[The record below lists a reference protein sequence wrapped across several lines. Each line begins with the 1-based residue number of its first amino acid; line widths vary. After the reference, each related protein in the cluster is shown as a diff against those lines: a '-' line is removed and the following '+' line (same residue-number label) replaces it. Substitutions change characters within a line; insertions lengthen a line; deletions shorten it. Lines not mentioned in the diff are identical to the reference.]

1 VARFAV
7 RSLTVPDTSGIVG
20 SPTTTGREMLSCV
33 RPVALAVLV
42 MVSKVGAQ
50 MANSAPADV
59 SLMFRGAPA
68 HTGVATG
75 WLFNGQGG
83 VRWRFQTRS
92 AVRSTPAVTATRVF
106 VGSGDSTLYAL
117 DRASGKPVWAFAAG
131 GPVHSSPAVADG
143 LVIAATL
150 AGRIFAVSEATGELR
165 WSMQTGSTLPKNI
178 SPAGEWDLYV
188 SSPVVVDR
196 TIVIGAGDGNVY
208 ALDLTTGRER
218 WRAKTGGKV
227 RATPSV
233 KDGVAVVGSW
243 DGRVYA
249 IDVATG
255 NTRWV
260 HHTVGDTL
268 DLQREGY
275 DRRAIQSTAAI
286 AEGTV
291 FLGSRDDGF
300 YALDFA
306 TGQRKWRSSHATSWV
321 VGSPAVRDGRAYVG
335 SSDGHFIQSVDVASG
350 RELWRAPVNS
360 NVLSSPVLAGS
371 LLVVGA
377 ANTNAGRG
385 EVLALD
391 APTGVVRWRLPLGD
405 AVWSTPVVVGNEIY
419 IGCDDGGVVAIEEV
433 NASIP
438 RLAVYYDS
446 TVAGRPFV
454 GGGRLAFE
462 YFRGVGYEPL
472 DVESLA
478 RFLAAR
484 IADGVPSVV
493 VFATD
498 VLPNA
503 IAPAAPDTIL
513 LRRYLNAGGKVVW
526 LGEPI
531 GALVR
536 DSTGRPLGMNPRRT
550 EKLIG
555 VPMGTME
562 FDHNVA
568 YPTELG
574 RRWGIDRFFRG
585 DFPIAV
591 SDTIQPLAIDELGK
605 TSAWVRV
612 YRPDRPGSG
621 FVQLWGLGAA
631 ADRLPLVRAAA
642 EYGLLRRATVSRGP
656 GRLSFRAEPRSGGVE
671 ESRSS
676 R

>member
-1 VARFAV
+1 MLCWVRRIALAGVVVASEA
-7 RSLTVPDTSGIVG
+7 SAQIATSG
-20 SPTTTGREMLSCV
+20 
-33 RPVALAVLV
+33 
-42 MVSKVGAQ
+42 
-50 MANSAPADV
+50 PADV
-59 SLMFRGAPA
+59 SLMFRGTPA
-68 HTGVATG
+68 HTGVAAG
-75 WLFNGQGG
+75 QLFSGQGG

-106 VGSGDSTLYAL
+106 AGSGDSTLYAL
-117 DRASGKPVWAFAAG
+117 DRASGKPVWTFAAN
-131 GPVHSSPAVADG
+131 GPVHSSPAVAQG

-150 AGRIFAVSEATGELR
+150 TGRIFAVSEATGELR
-165 WSMQTGSTLPKNI
+165 WSLQTGPMLPQNI
-178 SPAGEWDLYV
+178 APAGGWDLYV

-218 WRAKTGGKV
+218 WRVKTGGKV

-233 KDGVAVVGSW
+233 RDGVVVVGSW

-249 IDVATG
+249 IDIATG
-255 NTRWV
+255 KTRWV

-268 DLQREGY
+268 DLEREGY

-286 AEGTV
+286 AEGNV

-300 YALDFA
+300 YALDFVN
-306 TGQRKWRSSHATSWV
+306 GQRKWRSSHGTSWV
-321 VGSPAVRDGRAYVG
+321 VGSPAVREGRAYVG

-350 RELWRAPVNS
+350 RELWRTPVGS
-360 NVLSSPVLAGS
+360 NVLSSPVLTGA
-371 LLVVGA
+371 LLVVGT

-385 EVLALD
+385 ELLALD
-391 APTGVVRWRLPLGD
+391 AATGVVRWRLPLGD

-419 IGCDDGGVVAIEEV
+419 IGCDDGSVVAIEEA

-462 YFRGVGYEPL
+462 YFRTVGYEPL
-472 DVESLA
+472 DADSLA

-484 IADGVPSVV
+484 MADGVPSVV

-498 VLPNA
+498 VLPNV
-503 IAPAAPDTIL
+503 IAPVSADTVL

-526 LGEPI
+526 MGEPI

-536 DSTGRPLGMNPRRT
+536 DSTGRPLGMSPRRT
-550 EKLIG
+550 ESLIG
-555 VPMGTME
+555 VPMGTMD
-562 FDHNVA
+562 FDHNAA
-568 YPTELG
+568 YPTEAG
-574 RRWGIDRFFRG
+574 RRWGIDQFFRG

-612 YRPDRPGSG
+612 YRPERPGSG
-621 FVQLWGLGAA
+621 FVQLWGLGAT

-642 EYGLLRRATVSRGP
+642 EYGLLRRATGSSP
-656 GRLSFRAEPRSGGVE
+656 SPAS
-671 ESRSS
+671 SSS
-676 R
+676 RRESSDRPPRPARTP

>member
-1 VARFAV
+1 MRRWV
-7 RSLTVPDTSGIVG
+7 RL
-20 SPTTTGREMLSCV
+20 
-33 RPVALAVLV
+33 VALAGLTHA
-42 MVSKVGAQ
+42 SGAGSQ
-50 MANSAPADV
+50 EVDRRAGDV
-59 SLMFRGAPA
+59 SLMFRGTPA

-75 WLFNGQGG
+75 PLFDGQGG

-92 AVRSTPAVTATRVF
+92 AVRSTPAVTATRLF
-106 VGSGDSTLYAL
+106 IGSGDSTLYAL
-117 DRASGKPVWAFAAG
+117 DRASGKPVWTFATS
-131 GPVHSSPAVADG
+131 GPVHSSPAVAQG
-143 LVIAATL
+143 LVIAATP
-150 AGRIFAVSEATGELR
+150 AGRIFAVSEATGQLK
-165 WSMQTGSTLPKNI
+165 WSVQTGPTLPQNI
-178 SPAGEWDLYV
+178 TPAGGWDLYV
-188 SSPVVVDR
+188 SSPVVVDG

-218 WRAKTGGKV
+218 WRVKTGGKV

-233 KDGVAVVGSW
+233 SDGVVVVGSW

-249 IDVATG
+249 IDLATG
-255 NTRWV
+255 KTRWV

-268 DLQREGY
+268 DLKREGY

-286 AEGTV
+286 AEGNV

-300 YALDFA
+300 YALDFGN
-306 TGQRKWRSSHATSWV
+306 GQRKWRSSHGTSWV

-335 SSDGHFIQSVDVASG
+335 SSDAHFVQSVDVASG
-350 RELWRAPVNS
+350 RELWRTPVGS
-360 NVLSSPVLAGS
+360 NVLSSPVLTGD
-371 LLVVGA
+371 LLVVGT

-385 EVLALD
+385 ELLALD
-391 APTGVVRWRLPLGD
+391 AATGAVRWRLPLGE
-405 AVWSTPVVVGNEIY
+405 AVWSTPVVIGNEIY
-419 IGCDDGGVVAIEEV
+419 IGCDDGSVVAIEEV

-462 YFRGVGYEPL
+462 YFRSVGYEPL
-472 DVESLA
+472 DADSLA
-478 RFLAAR
+478 RFFAAR

-503 IAPAAPDTIL
+503 VAPASDTAP

-526 LGEPI
+526 MGEPI

-536 DSTGRPLGMNPRRT
+536 DSTGRPLGMSPRRT
-550 EKLIG
+550 ESLIG
-555 VPMGTME
+555 VPMRTME
-562 FDHNVA
+562 FDHTTT
-568 YPTELG
+568 YPTERG

-585 DFPIAV
+585 DFPIAI
-591 SDTIQPLAIDELGK
+591 SDTIQALAIDELGK

-621 FVQLWGLGAA
+621 FVQLWGLGAT
-631 ADRLPLVRAAA
+631 ADRLPLVRAVA
-642 EYGLLRRATVSRGP
+642 EYGLLRSATGSSP
-656 GRLSFRAEPRSGGVE
+656 SPAS
-671 ESRSS
+671 SSS
-676 R
+676 RRESSDRPHRPARTP

>member
-1 VARFAV
+1 
-7 RSLTVPDTSGIVG
+7 
-20 SPTTTGREMLSCV
+20 MLCCV
-33 RPVALAVLV
+33 RPVGLAALVIA
-42 MVSKVGAQ
+42 SEAGAQ
-50 MANSAPADV
+50 LADTGAADV
-59 SLMFRGAPA
+59 SLMFRGTPA
-68 HTGVATG
+68 HTGVASTQ
-75 WLFNGQGG
+75 LFDGQGG

-117 DRASGKPVWAFAAG
+117 DRSSGKPVWTFQAA
-131 GPVHSSPAVADG
+131 GPVHASPAIAHG
-143 LVIAATL
+143 LVVAATL
-150 AGRIFAVSEATGELR
+150 GGRIFAVSEATGALR
-165 WSMQTGSTLPKNI
+165 WSVQTGPTLPKNI
-178 SPAGEWDLYV
+178 NPAGGWDLYV
-188 SSPVVVDR
+188 SSPVVIDH
-196 TIVIGAGDGNVY
+196 TIVIGAGDGNIY

-218 WRAKTGGKV
+218 WRVRTGGKV

-233 KDGVAVVGSW
+233 RDGVAVVGSW

-249 IDVATG
+249 IDMASG
-255 NTRWV
+255 KTRWV
-260 HHTVGDTL
+260 SHTVGDTL
-268 DLQREGY
+268 DLKREGY

-286 AEGTV
+286 AEGNV

-300 YALDFA
+300 YALDFT
-306 TGQRKWRSSHATSWV
+306 TGERKWRSSHRTSWV
-321 VGSPAVRDGRAYVG
+321 VGSPAVRDGRAFVG
-335 SSDGHFIQSVDVASG
+335 SSDGHFIHSVEVASG
-350 RELWRAPVNS
+350 RELWRTPVGS

-371 LLVVGA
+371 LLVVGT

-391 APTGVVRWRLPLGD
+391 AATGVVRWRLPLGD

-419 IGCDDGGVVAIEEV
+419 IGCDDGSVVAIEEA

-446 TVAGRPFV
+446 TVSGRPFV

-462 YFRGVGYEPL
+462 YFRSVGYEAL
-472 DVESLA
+472 DADSLA

-498 VLPNA
+498 VVPNV
-503 IAPAAPDTIL
+503 AAAAASDTVL

-526 LGEPI
+526 MGEPI

-536 DSTGRPLGMNPRRT
+536 DSAGRAIGMNPRRT
-550 EKLIG
+550 ESLIG
-555 VPMGTME
+555 VSMGTME
-562 FDHNVA
+562 FDHNAA
-568 YPTELG
+568 YPTEAG

-585 DFPIAV
+585 DYPIAV

-621 FVQLWGLGAA
+621 FVQLWGLGATA
-631 ADRLPLVRAAA
+631 ERLPLVRAAA
-642 EYGLLRRATVSRGP
+642 EYGLLRRAIVSKHGPRGRSP
-656 GRLSFRAEPRSGGVE
+656 GSEPLNGSVAKRQRSRIQGI
-671 ESRSS
+671 
-676 R
+676 